1 MDQHALARGRLTES
15 NARQAF
21 EAAARRDVAE
31 IAGDTLRGIVIPA
44 GGLRYL
50 PGAYVAAAML
60 RRLGCA
66 LPIEL
71 WHMGNAEMPTAFRE
85 PLRGLGVDI
94 VDALEVRREHPARCL
109 GGYELKAYALVY
121 TRFTEVLLL
130 DADNVPVTDPSFLF
144 ETPELVGRG
153 VIFWPDYG
161 MSRPALATG
170 ALSRTHPIWALTGVA
185 FRGDRELESGQIC
198 VDRKRC
204 LRELVLA
211 LWLNEH
217 SDFWYRYLWG
227 DKDTFH
233 IAFRKLER
241 EWAMPARGPID
252 LSGLA
257 MAQCDFEGRVI
268 FQHRHGAKWS
278 LDENP
283 RIPGF
288 KHEALCLELLAELAG
303 ALESSSLALAG
314 PPR

>member
-1 MDQHALARGRLTES
+1 MEQRAPAWQRLTES
-15 NARQAF
+15 NAREAF
-21 EAAARRDVAE
+21 EAAAARSIGE
-31 IAGDTLRGIVIPA
+31 LAGDGQRGIVIP
-44 GGLRYL
+44 GGGRRYL
-50 PGAYVAAAML
+50 PGAYVAAALL

-71 WHMGNAEMPTAFRE
+71 WHMGHAEMPDGLRE
-85 PLRGLGVDI
+85 PLQRLGVEI
-94 VDALEVRREHPARCL
+94 VDAFDVRREHPVRCL
-109 GGYELKAYALVY
+109 GGYELKAFALVH

-130 DADNVPVTDPSFLF
+130 DADNVPVVDPSFLF
-144 ETPELVGRG
+144 ETPEFAARG
-153 VIFWPDYG
+153 AIFWPDYG

-185 FRGDRELESGQIC
+185 FRGEREFESGQIC
-198 VDRKRC
+198 VDRRRC

-233 IAFRKLER
+233 LAFRKLGR

-257 MAQCDFEGRVI
+257 MAQCDFEGRII

-278 LDENP
+278 LDDNP

-288 KHEALCLELLAELAG
+288 KHEALCLELLAAMGSSWLAPDG
-303 ALESSSLALAG
+303 SA
-314 PPR
+314 R